1 MSAIGTRKDPK
12 SNIRVFD
19 EVTDAY
25 VDLSLMPSEHRLLQ
39 LLGERL
45 HEMEMLDLGVGTGRT
60 GYTFAPL
67 VRRYVGLDAS
77 PRMLERARAL
87 LGDDENVELVEG
99 NARDLTEVTEP
110 FDLVLFSFN
119 GLDALD
125 HEDRLRT
132 LKEVHRVLR
141 PGGYFLFSSHSLG
154 ALPLD
159 THMRRSPQLAGRRLY
174 EIYAKGREVL
184 YARRVRRVNRG
195 LDINAARQRGWTI
208 VPEVGHGFRIDD
220 HYVDPQHQTE
230 QLREL
235 GFEVE
240 ALYDEQGRTV
250 TLPYQGPSPWID
262 YLCRAAD

>member
-1 MSAIGTRKDPK
+1 VSAIGTRKDPG
-12 SNIRVFD
+12 SNVRVFD

-39 LLGERL
+39 RLGEHL

-87 LGDDENVELVEG
+87 LSDDDNVELVEG
-99 NARDLTEVTEP
+99 NARDLTAVEGP

-119 GLDALD
+119 GLDALG

-132 LKEVHRVLR
+132 LAEVRRVLR
-141 PGGYFLFSSHSLG
+141 PGGHFLFSSHSLG

-159 THMRRSPQLAGRRLY
+159 THMRRAPQYAGRRLY
-174 EIYAKGREVL
+174 EIYAKAREL
-184 YARRVRRVNRG
+184 RYARRIRRVNRG
-195 LDINAARQRGWTI
+195 LDINAARARGWTV
-208 VPEVGHGFRIDD
+208 VPEIGHNFRIDD
-220 HYVDPQHQTE
+220 HYIDPQHQAE
-230 QLREL
+230 QLREV
-235 GFEVE
+235 GFQLEE
-240 ALYDEQGRTV
+240 LYDEKGRSV
-250 TLPYQGPSPWID
+250 SLPYTGRSPWLD
-262 YLCRAAD
+262 YLCRAV

>member
-1 MSAIGTRKDPK
+1 MSVIGAPKDQD
-12 SNIRVFD
+12 SNVRVFD

-67 VRRYVGLDAS
+67 VRRYVGLDPA
-77 PRMLERARAL
+77 PRMLDRARAL
-87 LGDDENVELVEG
+87 LGEDENVELVDG
-99 NARDLTEVTEP
+99 NARDLSGVAGP

-132 LKEVHRVLR
+132 LAEVRRVLR

-159 THMRRSPQLAGRRLY
+159 THLRRSPQFAGRRLY
-174 EIYAKGREVL
+174 EIYAKAREVR

-195 LDINAARQRGWTI
+195 LDINAARAQGWTI
-208 VPEVGHGFRIDD
+208 VPEIGHGFRIDD
-220 HYVDPQHQTE
+220 HYVDPQHQAE

-235 GFEVE
+235 GFQLET
-240 ALYDEQGRTV
+240 LFDDQGRTV
-250 TLPYQGPSPWID
+250 TLPYSGRSPWLD
-262 YLCRAAD
+262 YLCRAA

>member
-1 MSAIGTRKDPK
+1 M
-12 SNIRVFD
+12 RVFD

-39 LLGERL
+39 RLGEHL

-87 LGDDENVELVEG
+87 LGADENVELIEG
-99 NARDLTEVTEP
+99 NARDLNAVEGA

-119 GLDALD
+119 GLDALG
-125 HEDRLRT
+125 HEDRLLT
-132 LKEVHRVLR
+132 LTEVRRVLR

-159 THMRRSPQLAGRRLY
+159 THMRRAPQFAGRRLY
-174 EIYAKGREVL
+174 EIYAKLREL
-184 YARRVRRVNRG
+184 RYARRVRRLNRG
-195 LDINAARQRGWTI
+195 LDIDAARTRGWTV

-220 HYVDPQHQTE
+220 HYVDPQHQVE

-240 ALYDEQGRTV
+240 ALYDEQGRTLG
-250 TLPYQGPSPWID
+250 LPYRGRSPWID
-262 YLCRAAD
+262 YLCRAV